1 MNQTFGE
8 RIFRWMDD
16 HFVGREF
23 ELEYFRQWLAQ
34 LDERDERILNVY
46 GTAGMGKTYLLERC
60 ARIAGELGA
69 FYVRADVRD
78 ALSRRERLL
87 SGLLEQLDPPSSRPA
102 PATATSPYPPL
113 APPEDQP
120 TTALQ
125 MQERCLQALNRI
137 AEERR
142 VVLAFDGYEEI
153 GGLDHWLR
161 TSFLPGLS
169 GNVLV
174 IVSGRFPLEGPW
186 RHAPAWRKL
195 IVRLPLAE
203 LSYEDI
209 RTYLSHWGIA
219 DEKVA
224 DAVWLRTMGH
234 PLALSLLTPDR
245 RGAANA
251 VNATNA
257 ANAMEVANGTS
268 AASVTNAAA
277 PASPAN
283 PGNPGGLA
291 NATDAANSM
300 EVANDTSVTSVTNAA
315 NPMNPTN
322 PANAPSAASALP
334 RRPPNSAAAEEEED
348 PLQALLD
355 DWLREAPDDEL
366 RRLLFAA
373 SAVRTFHQDL
383 LSKLLGAEVPST
395 LFQRLTDLSFVSR
408 TANGWQLQELVWETV
423 RRHFRERMPDTYEAY
438 RNRAAEHYL
447 AKLEEGL
454 AQGRDIVWEF
464 GELLRYADNPVL
476 RAHYRHARTSRNYLE
491 PLGEANLEE
500 AQAYVRRRQKQ
511 EEAWKVLC
519 SDAESGELYRFE
531 LSAEL
536 GRTRLNLLPLAEL
549 MKTGEES
556 VRLLRSPEGRVV
568 GLFAIVPVNGR
579 TYDWLAKSP
588 VSRAYIASLSAEERG
603 RIRTSSS
610 DTEIRFVYVLDV
622 ESLERDELRS
632 DIVHGLLEPILAGRL
647 LIESPPPHDYYR
659 LGKTSLGFEPLESAE
674 HKDYGGDRPAPT
686 YALDTRREK
695 LRDLLRRMVRV
706 SGAAAFPARPSL
718 QAKDELTPRER
729 EVAEHL
735 VLGLTN
741 AEIAAKIYVSE
752 AAVKKHVNAMLSK
765 YGLKNRTQL
774 ANHLINS

>member
-1 MNQTFGE
+1 MSQTFGD

-23 ELEYFRQWLAQ
+23 ELEYFRQRLAQ

-46 GTAGMGKTYLLERC
+46 GTAGMGKTYLLERF

-78 ALSRRERLL
+78 ALNRRERLL
-87 SGLLEQLDPPSSRPA
+87 SSLLEQMEPTPSTLPISS
-102 PATATSPYPPL
+102 SPSPSL
-113 APPEDQP
+113 SLSPPEGLP
-120 TTALQ
+120 ASALQ
-125 MQERCLQALNRI
+125 LQERCLQALNRI
-137 AEERR
+137 AEGRR
-142 VVLAFDGYEEI
+142 VVLSFDGYEEI

-174 IVSGRFPLEGPW
+174 MISGRFPLEGPW
-186 RHAPAWRKL
+186 RHTPAWRKL

-203 LSYEDI
+203 LSYGDI
-209 RTYLSHWGIA
+209 RTYLRQWGVD
-219 DEKVA
+219 DEKEA

-234 PLALSLLTPDR
+234 PLALSLLTPDNR
-245 RGAANA
+245 ETA
-251 VNATNA
+251 NA
-257 ANAMEVANGTS
+257 ANA
-268 AASVTNAAA
+268 
-277 PASPAN
+277 P
-283 PGNPGGLA
+283 
-291 NATDAANSM
+291 
-300 EVANDTSVTSVTNAA
+300 NAA
-315 NPMNPTN
+315 NP
-322 PANAPSAASALP
+322 ANAASASAAAAAGRL
-334 RRPPNSAAAEEEED
+334 RPPNAAAAEEED

-383 LSKLLGAEVPST
+383 LSKLMGAEVPST

-423 RRHFRERMPDTYEAY
+423 RRHFRERMPDTYAAY
-438 RNRAAEHYL
+438 RDRAAEHYL

-511 EEAWKVLC
+511 EESWKVLC

-531 LSAEL
+531 LSADL
-536 GRTRLNLLPLAEL
+536 GRARLNLIPLGEL
-549 MKTGEES
+549 AKTGEES

-579 TYDWLAKSP
+579 TYDWLSKSP
-588 VSRAYIASLSAEERG
+588 VSRAYIASLSAEERS

-632 DIVHGLLEPILAGRL
+632 DIVHALLEPILAGRL

-659 LGKTSLGFEPLESAE
+659 LGKTSLGFEPLPGAE
-674 HKDYGGDRPAPT
+674 HADYGGDRPATT

-706 SGAAAFPARPSL
+706 PGTAAAPARPNAV
-718 QAKDELTPRER
+718 QGRNELTPRER
-729 EVAEHL
+729 EVAELL

>member
-87 SGLLEQLDPPSSRPA
+87 SGLLEKLDPPSSSPASASAPA
-102 PATATSPYPPL
+102 PATSPYPPL
-113 APPEDQP
+113 APPEGQP

-125 MQERCLQALNRI
+125 LQERCLEALNRI

-234 PLALSLLTPDR
+234 PLALSLLTPDHR
-245 RGAANA
+245 D
-251 VNATNA
+251 V
-257 ANAMEVANGTS
+257 
-268 AASVTNAAA
+268 
-277 PASPAN
+277 
-283 PGNPGGLA
+283 
-291 NATDAANSM
+291 
-300 EVANDTSVTSVTNAA
+300 
-315 NPMNPTN
+315 
-322 PANAPSAASALP
+322 ANAPSALSAASALP

-438 RNRAAEHYL
+438 RDRAAEHYL

-632 DIVHGLLEPILAGRL
+632 DIVHALLEPILAGRL

-659 LGKTSLGFEPLESAE
+659 LGKTSLGFEPLAGAE
-674 HKDYGGDRPAPT
+674 HTDYGGDRPAPT

-695 LRDLLRRMVRV
+695 LRDFLRRMVRV
-706 SGAAAFPARPSL
+706 PGSAAFPARPSL

-741 AEIAAKIYVSE
+741 AEIAAKIFVSE